1 AHQPM
6 GFEVTGEGLICY
18 GLGNIFFDQMQSLG
32 TRQGIIAKHIFYN
45 GKYIST
51 QLIPTIIDDYCQPR
65 PMNEAE
71 KKELLKSLYEASIK
85 NN

>member
-1 AHQPM
+1 
-6 GFEVTGEGLICY
+6 
-18 GLGNIFFDQMQSLG
+18 MQSLG

-45 GKYIST
+45 GKHIST
-51 QLIPTIIDDYCQPR
+51 QLIPTIIDDYSQPR